1 MIEDRIARLRS
12 VLPENDLDALLITQ
26 NENRYYLTGFT
37 GSAGVVILT
46 PSQELLVVDFR
57 YWEQAEQEAPRL
69 KIVRQKGRFEDF
81 LPDLLRDHGIRRAGF
96 EAETITVSQ
105 HDRWQKTLGADITLI
120 PTTNLVENLRAVK
133 DAQEIAKIQAA
144 VDLTDRAFT
153 HIVERLR
160 PGMTERDIAWDL
172 EVFLRTHGSDG
183 LAFEA
188 IVAAGPNSALPHAH
202 PTGRPVQSG
211 EPILFDF
218 GARVDRYCADFSRTV
233 CLGDPSTK
241 LADIF
246 ELVQRAQ
253 QTALDGIHG
262 GQPAAE
268 ADALARNVI
277 RDAGH
282 EAHFGHG
289 LGHGLGLFVHESPR
303 LHWQS
308 DDELRTGMVVTV
320 EPGVYVPGWGG
331 VRLEDVVVV
340 QVNTATPLTKSP
352 KPLALPQS

>member
-1 MIEDRIARLRS
+1 MEDSRFARLRPT
-12 VLPENDLDALLITQ
+12 LTENDLDALLITQ
-26 NENRYYLTGFT
+26 DENRYYLTGFT

-46 PSQELLVVDFR
+46 PSQQLLVVDFR
-57 YWEQAEQEAPRL
+57 YWEQAEQEAPHVE
-69 KIVRQKGRFEDF
+69 IVRQEGRFDDF
-81 LPDLLRDHGIRRAGF
+81 LPDLLRDLGIRRAGF

-105 HDRWQKTLGADITLI
+105 RDRWQKTLGADITLHF
-120 PTTNLVENLRAVK
+120 TSNLVENLRAEK
-133 DAQEIAKIQAA
+133 DEREIAKIQAA
-144 VDLTDRAFT
+144 VDLTDRAFA
-153 HIVERLR
+153 HIVDRLR
-160 PGMTERDIAWDL
+160 PGMTEREIAWDL

-188 IVAAGPNSALPHAH
+188 IVASGPNSALPHAH
-202 PTGRPVQSG
+202 PTDRPVQSG

-218 GARVDRYCADFSRTV
+218 GARVDHYCADFSRTV
-233 CLGDPSTK
+233 CLGDPPAK
-241 LADIF
+241 LVAVF
-246 ELVQRAQ
+246 ALVQHAQ
-253 QTALDGIHG
+253 QAALDGIHS
-262 GQPAAE
+262 GQPATQ

-308 DDELRTGMVVTV
+308 EDELRTGMVVTV

-340 QVNTATPLTKSP
+340 QDHGAAILTQSP
-352 KPLALPQS
+352 KRLALPHF